1 MCSHGERAG
10 RPLLQTLRRHTGGR
24 KVHDPMVRDLV
35 EDPAECPKNSISR
48 GLEVTL
54 ELSFKG

>member
-10 RPLLQTLRRHTGGR
+10 RPLLQTLRRNTGGR

-48 GLEVTL
+48 GLGSDIGA
-54 ELSFKG
+54 EL

>member
-48 GLEVTL
+48 SLGSDIGA
-54 ELSFKG
+54 EL

>member
-1 MCSHGERAG
+1 MCSHGERTG
-10 RPLLQTLRRHTGGR
+10 RPLLQTSRRHTGRR

-48 GLEVTL
+48 GMEVTL

>member
-1 MCSHGERAG
+1 MG
-10 RPLLQTLRRHTGGR
+10 RR

-54 ELSFKG
+54 ELSLKG